1 MSKDH
6 GSVAIKEV
14 EHSVVD
20 ALESYPKFMNA
31 VSEGI
36 GIGSMKFMSE
46 ILKSLDPLITFD
58 SRLSLNPIE
67 PAYHRDRPIVFL
79 IIYDL
84 DRRHPFFLR
93 LLLSRYL

>member
-36 GIGSMKFMSE
+36 GIGSMKFMAE

-93 LLLSRYL
+93 LL